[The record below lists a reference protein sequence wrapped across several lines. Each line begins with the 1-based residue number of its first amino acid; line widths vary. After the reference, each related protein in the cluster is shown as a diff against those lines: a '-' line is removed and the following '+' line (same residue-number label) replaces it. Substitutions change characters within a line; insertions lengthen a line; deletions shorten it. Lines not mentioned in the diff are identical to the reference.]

1 MKTPVSA
8 NTILTSQIRDFFFI
22 MLGIVLYVIGYV
34 GFQLPYQIT
43 PGGVAGIS
51 ALVYYATGLHAQ
63 STSLIINVTLLL
75 IALKL
80 LGLKFLINTIFA
92 VGFMTVTI
100 AAAQDLIVQDDGTL
114 PRLLGDQSFMACVV
128 GACVEGIGL
137 GIVFLNNG
145 STGGTDI
152 VAACINKYRD
162 MSLGQVLLI
171 CDIIVCS
178 CSYLIFQKI
187 DLLLYGYVSMIVETS
202 MLDYVMNRMRE
213 SVQFFII
220 SDKYKEIGE
229 RINHDPHRGVT
240 VVNAQ
245 GFYSGNEVKML
256 FVLAKKNES
265 HKIFQLINE
274 IDPNAFVSQSAV
286 IGVYGE
292 GFDQFKVRTK
302 RYQN

>member
-63 STSLIINVTLLL
+63 YTYLFINATLLL

-220 SDKYKEIGE
+220 SNSPDQIAKA
-229 RINHDPHRGVT
+229 INDFGRGVT
-240 VVNAQ
+240 LLDA
-245 GFYSGNEVKML
+245 SGWYTGKQL
-256 FVLAKKNES
+256 KVLMVLTRRRES
-265 HKIFQLINE
+265 TSIFRCIKQ
-274 IDPNAFVSQSAV
+274 IDPHAFVTQSKV
-286 IGVYGE
+286 VGVFGN
-292 GFDQFKVRTK
+292 GFDKIK
-302 RYQN
+302 GK

>member
-63 STSLIINVTLLL
+63 YTYLIINVTLLL

-152 VAACINKYRD
+152 VDACNNKYREI
-162 MSLGQVLLI
+162 SLEQVLLI
-171 CDIIVCS
+171 CDI
-178 CSYLIFQKI
+178 
-187 DLLLYGYVSMIVETS
+187 
-202 MLDYVMNRMRE
+202 
-213 SVQFFII
+213 
-220 SDKYKEIGE
+220 
-229 RINHDPHRGVT
+229 
-240 VVNAQ
+240 
-245 GFYSGNEVKML
+245 
-256 FVLAKKNES
+256 
-265 HKIFQLINE
+265 
-274 IDPNAFVSQSAV
+274 
-286 IGVYGE
+286 
-292 GFDQFKVRTK
+292 TK
-302 RYQN
+302 CN